1 MSEAERL
8 EQRLGVQRLLD
19 AEAKWGDTMLALNR
33 STPMKLDAA
42 SYLIR
47 LISSDFHDHS
57 LLVLHPGQHES
68 KFPREASSRAGQAK
82 LVRSHSELA

>member
-1 MSEAERL
+1 MSAPCMKSSGWYTKLHLSMYEAERL

-19 AEAKWGDTMLALNR
+19 AEAKWGDAMLALNC

-47 LISSDFHDHS
+47 LVSSDFHDHS
-57 LLVLHPGQHES
+57 LLVLHPGQHE
-68 KFPREASSRAGQAK
+68 
-82 LVRSHSELA
+82 